1 MWLLI
6 LLILCGCIENSN
18 KEDDINNK
26 FDLISYSIVTYEE
39 YYTTSNN
46 TQVID
51 ENGSIANMTIT
62 GIHFREIGEGFI
74 HQNNSKFYE
83 ITGFIKNNIG
93 RECHIKIHIL
103 FYDEN
108 GIYLGIA
115 NESLTEVPA
124 NKEYPF
130 KISIFRQPYE
140 DIFDNIDTIEFTIE

>member
-62 GIHFREIGEGFI
+62 GIISGDSLMEN
-74 HQNNSKFYE
+74 QYT
-83 ITGFIKNNIG
+83 IT
-93 RECHIKIHIL
+93 
-103 FYDEN
+103 
-108 GIYLGIA
+108 
-115 NESLTEVPA
+115 
-124 NKEYPF
+124 
-130 KISIFRQPYE
+130 
-140 DIFDNIDTIEFTIE
+140 